1 MLIFLKN
8 GRTTRNKNKYI
19 CYYNTNNYWYHFYL
33 GTLLMFSLYSR
44 VNNIIWWHTFESIL
58 YHGILLI
65 HQSIL
70 FTMIPHNMYGLI
82 GSLFSAIYLL
92 VAIINAGLDDTLSS
106 LFTPYAKSKQLFWK
120 FIGIQALINYGIS
133 ISIIIIMYI
142 FWHTTI
148 SSLNI
153 PIIIIVSIVVLES
166 IKKIAKTLLQLSFQ
180 FGVTVFGELS
190 TVISYVGSVWIGYA
204 CGYPINLYLIFIPL
218 LIVLF
223 CETIVFLYYTYR
235 WYQTLS
241 SNPHQTIMIDDYK
254 RIIKNRTYTFL
265 HQIHHIFFSGN
276 FLVLLSARL
285 FGLDYAGI
293 IKFSSGIA
301 LNITIILKKI
311 FGTSSNI
318 LLANV
323 KNKDITTQKNCFS
336 LITNKMY
343 QVLFALSLF
352 FVINHKFLL
361 QGNNPTQNI
370 AACLFFLI
378 IFIENF
384 FTTYEQFYIIQER
397 TGYMIIINGLT
408 ILLLYGVY
416 TYAILFPPHLILASI
431 FLIRFFS
438 FILTGTLSFFLWRLK
453 PTFTIRPIYFVGSL
467 VISLIFWLTYH

>member
-1 MLIFLKN
+1 
-8 GRTTRNKNKYI
+8 
-19 CYYNTNNYWYHFYL
+19 
-33 GTLLMFSLYSR
+33 MFSLYNR
-44 VNNIIWWHTFESIL
+44 INKIIWWHTLESLL

-70 FTMIPHNMYGLI
+70 FTMVPHNMYGLI

-92 VAIINAGLDDTLSS
+92 VMIINAGLDDTLSS
-106 LFTPYAKSKQLFWK
+106 LFSPYTKNKQLFWK
-120 FIGIQALINYGIS
+120 FIGIQVLINYGIS
-133 ISIIIIMYI
+133 ISIIIITYV
-142 FWHTTI
+142 FWYSTI

-153 PIIIIVSIVVLES
+153 PIIIMVSIVVLES
-166 IKKIAKTLLQLSFQ
+166 IKKTAKILLQLTFQ

-190 TVISYVGSVWIGYA
+190 MVVSYVGSVWIGYA
-204 CGYPINLYLIFIPL
+204 SGHPINLHLIFIPL

-241 SNPHQTIMIDDYK
+241 SNPHQTIIVDDYK

-276 FLVLLSARL
+276 FLVLLSAHL

-293 IKFSSGIA
+293 LKFSSSIA
-301 LNITIILKKI
+301 LNITIIVKKI

-318 LLANV
+318 LLASI

-343 QVLFALSLF
+343 HVLFALSLF
-352 FVINHKFLL
+352 FVINYKFLL
-361 QGNNPTQNI
+361 QANNPTQNI
-370 AACLFFLI
+370 AVCLFFLI
-378 IFIENF
+378 IFMENF
-384 FTTYEQFYIIQER
+384 FTTYEQFYIMQER
-397 TGYMIIINGLT
+397 TGYMIIINGFT

-416 TYAILFPPHLILASI
+416 TYAISFPPHLILASI
-431 FLIRFFS
+431 FLIRLFS
-438 FILTGTLSFFLWRLK
+438 FIVTGALSFFLWRLK
-453 PTFTIRPIYFVGSL
+453 PILSIRPIYFIGSL
-467 VISLIFWLTYH
+467 LISLIFWLAYH